1 MFSAAPLPPP
11 NPHRLHEGS
20 EEAPSA
26 PSSCYGCANVTACIS
41 RSAALN
47 HLSACGGEAANS
59 SRRGGSRHRIQRG
72 SREMNA
78 ETYCDGR
85 SRTRDEPFRQPGL
98 VVGWTNGYPRASEA
112 DQRKDLVGPS
122 WHPVSWLRRAD
133 RSSISSFHLAVFCG
147 IVEPNWRSGTFASG
161 GLARITLLEA

>member
-122 WHPVSWLRRAD
+122 WHPVSWFAPGRPFVHLFIPSRKSSAGLLNQTGVLEPLRRVD
-133 RSSISSFHLAVFCG
+133 
-147 IVEPNWRSGTFASG
+147 WRASHS
-161 GLARITLLEA
+161 